1 MLAPSRVTPRPEPHT
16 RTPIPTVPDPQ
27 PDPFQRQAERVAV
40 HAVVAGAGIA
50 ALKFTVFA
58 FTDSVAVLS
67 DALESL
73 INIAAAVA
81 MLYAIRVSN
90 RPADHE
96 HPYGHGKAEFMAV
109 ALEGW
114 LILIAGVFI
123 AVKAAGRLISGEA
136 PSNLGFGIGGLA
148 AIGVLDLLLAVYVSR
163 AGRRYNN
170 PPLAADGKHLFTDV
184 LSTAGVIVGLA
195 LVHVTG
201 RAWLDPVAAIVIA
214 SLIFFTSWRL
224 LWQSVQGLMDRSD
237 PEDQAAIRAILDRE
251 LAAGRIHGYHKV
263 RHRHQGRFHWVDM
276 HLQVDPGMSVAD
288 AHALASRIEAQI
300 EAELG
305 PANATAHIEPKASPP
320 SGSP

>member
-1 MLAPSRVTPRPEPHT
+1 
-16 RTPIPTVPDPQ
+16 
-27 PDPFQRQAERVAV
+27 V
-40 HAVVAGAGIA
+40 HAVAAGAGIA

-58 FTDSVAVLS
+58 VTDSVAVLS

-90 RPADHE
+90 RPADAD

-123 AVKAAGRLISGEA
+123 AVEAAGRLVRGDA
-136 PSNLGFGIGGLA
+136 PTNLGFGIGGLA
-148 AIGVLDLLLAVYVSR
+148 VVGALDLMLAVYVSR
-163 AGRRYNN
+163 AGKRYDN

-195 LVHVTG
+195 LVRMTG
-201 RAWLDPVAAIVIA
+201 QPWLDPVAAIVVA
-214 SLIFFTSWRL
+214 ALIFFTSWRL

-237 PEDQAAIRAILDRE
+237 PRDQAAIHTLLDRE
-251 LAAGRIHGYHKV
+251 VAAGTIHGYHKV

-276 HLQVDPGMSVAD
+276 HLQVDPKMTVAE
-288 AHALASRIEAQI
+288 AHALASRIEGRI
-300 EAELG
+300 ESELG
-305 PANATAHIEPKASPP
+305 PANATAHIEPQTADRPAAGGP
-320 SGSP
+320 A